1 MKFKSNIELQAG
13 LEDNNAAPGTS
24 GQVLSSTGTGVEWI
38 DTSTISVGESEQ
50 VHIACK
56 NTSGVAIS
64 KGDPV
69 YITGTVG
76 ASLRIQIAKAD
87 ASDPAKMPAVGLVE
101 TDLGLNA
108 EGFVIVSGILKNLT
122 TNPLSTS
129 DGTPSSNDTVY
140 VKAGGGLTRIKPTG
154 SGNLIQNVGK
164 VGRVSSANSGSLAV
178 STIMRTNDI
187 PNLNT
192 GKIWVGS
199 PTYTTE
205 STVVHLDESNG
216 RIGIGTASPSS
227 KLQVDGGVQM
237 SDDTDAAS
245 SSKVGTL
252 RYRAD
257 ANNSYVD
264 MCMQTGVSTYEWI
277 NIAQNNW

>member
-1 MKFKSNIELQAG
+1 MAQKFLTNIELEAG
-13 LEDNNAAPGTS
+13 LVDGSNSTGTS
-24 GQVLSSTGTGVEWI
+24 GYLLSSTGTA
-38 DTSTISVGESEQ
+38 TSWVDPAAVSVGESEQ

-76 ASLRIQIAKAD
+76 TSFRIEIAKAD
-87 ASDPAKMPAVGLVE
+87 ASDSAKMPAVGLAE

-122 TNPLSTS
+122 TDPLSTS

-140 VKAGGGLTRIKPTG
+140 VKVGGGLTRTKPTG

-178 STIMRTNDI
+178 STIMRTNDV
-187 PNLNT
+187 PNLTT

-205 STVVHLDESNG
+205 STVVHLDETNG
-216 RIGIGTASPSS
+216 RMGIGTTSPGHT
-227 KLQVDGGVQM
+227 LDVEGGAQFNTNTGTTPFYITRLGGTSQSNHQYRHSV
-237 SDDTDAAS
+237 SNS
-245 SSKVGTL
+245 SSA
-252 RYRAD
+252 Y
-257 ANNSYVD
+257 
-264 MCMQTGVSTYEWI
+264 
-277 NIAQNNW
+277 